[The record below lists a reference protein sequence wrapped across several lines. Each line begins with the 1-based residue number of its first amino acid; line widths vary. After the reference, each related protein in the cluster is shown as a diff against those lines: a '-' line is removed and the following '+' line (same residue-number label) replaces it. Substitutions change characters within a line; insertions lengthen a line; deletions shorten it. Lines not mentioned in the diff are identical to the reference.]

1 MNRVRT
7 FTHTPHIEDTLLC
20 SFTHSVYTGL
30 QLHTFCLFI
39 NAILA
44 TVTIADT
51 FHWITKG
58 VNAQAAEKCHHLCF
72 FKLPVNFWI
81 HFKFS
86 ESPQI
91 WERLSLC
98 SWPWHHWAVFERA
111 TQSPEWGGHQQGE
124 TSKART
130 LMFSKDAKD
139 VHYHVT
145 ALPPY
150 VAKFSVTE
158 QGLSPC
164 MIKYRSVLHDTLAP
178 DGTPPYQL

>member
-72 FKLPVNFWI
+72 FKLPVTFWI

-86 ESPQI
+86 E
-91 WERLSLC
+91 RGY
-98 SWPWHHWAVFERA
+98 HYAVGHDITEQYLKGPHRA
-111 TQSPEWGGHQQGE
+111 PSEGA
-124 TSKART
+124 TSKGRPAKPEHWCSPKTRRMSIIMLQPSL
-130 LMFSKDAKD
+130 LM
-139 VHYHVT
+139 
-145 ALPPY
+145 LPN
-150 VAKFSVTE
+150 S
-158 QGLSPC
+158 LSQNKVC
-164 MIKYRSVLHDTLAP
+164 HLAW
-178 DGTPPYQL
+178 